1 MEVER
6 IAEGVCDS
14 PSEGILKPSYVDVL
28 EPNTTREAWA

>member
-1 MEVER
+1 MEVEC

-28 EPNTTREAWA
+28 KPNSTKEARA